1 MAKTIGILGGDAR
14 MRLLSHFLKNDGYEV
29 CTWELPGGA
38 NPATLCDAVQAE
50 VIVLP
55 VPLSKD
61 GMLNGTELA
70 VEEIW
75 KLLRPQQQIYAGAVR
90 EEDRRS
96 AERFG
101 LTLVDFFSREEL
113 TVQNAIPTAEGAIET
128 AMRQLPVTLHG
139 TPCLVVGFGRIG
151 KLLAHDLQAIGA
163 RVTVSARKLSDL
175 AWIDA
180 FGYAGV
186 HTNRL
191 AGKIRD
197 FRVIFNTVPQQVF
210 DEALLREAAPDC
222 LLIELAS
229 ASGFDKKAVEALRLN
244 YIKAGG
250 LPGKVA
256 PETAAIA
263 MKKTLC
269 KLMEGQE

>member
-1 MAKTIGILGGDAR
+1 MTKTIGILGGDAR
-14 MRLLSHFLKNDGYEV
+14 MRLLSHLLENDGYKV
-29 CTWELPGGA
+29 CTWDLPEGA
-38 NPATLCDAVQAE
+38 NPAALCDAVKAE
-50 VIVLP
+50 TIILP

-61 GMLNGTELA
+61 GILSGTELPL
-70 VEEIW
+70 EELW
-75 KLLRPQQQIYAGAVR
+75 KLLRPQQKIYAGAIR

-96 AERFG
+96 AERLG
-101 LTLVDFFSREEL
+101 LTLVDFFSQEEL
-113 TVQNAIPTAEGAIET
+113 TVRNAIPTAEGAMEA
-128 AMRQLPVTLHG
+128 AMHQLPVTLHG
-139 TPCLVVGFGRIG
+139 TRCLVVGFGRIG

-163 RVTVSARKLSDL
+163 QVTVSARKLSDL

-180 FGYAGV
+180 FGYAGL

-191 AGKIRD
+191 AGKLGN

-210 DEALLREAAPDC
+210 DESLLCEVAPDC

-229 ASGFDKKAVEALRLN
+229 ASGFDKKAVETLHLS
-244 YIKAGG
+244 YIKASG

-269 KLMEGQE
+269 KLMEEPV